1 MKELTE
7 LAKLIQTLGEIAEKS
22 LMVLAEQARELNELR
37 QTVAAL
43 TGNVSELKTKLGILE
58 GTTAL
63 ACSLVCQVSP
73 DFHHKFK
80 GIVDACLNDFVGE
93 GSGYSLINRHLFALR
108 AFITEGTNATPFL
121 KLLTSAKDTGQSSEQ
136 GKCENEGPLS
146 PHKGDA

>member
-22 LMVLAEQARELNELR
+22 LTVLAEQTRELNELR
-37 QTVAAL
+37 QAVAVL
-43 TGNVSELKTKLGILE
+43 TGNVSELKNKLGILE

-63 ACSLVCQVSP
+63 AFSLVCQVSP

-80 GIVDACLNDFVGE
+80 GIVDTCLNDFVGGGPE
-93 GSGYSLINRHLFALR
+93 STLINRHLFFLR
-108 AFITEGTNATPFL
+108 SFVNEGPNATPFL
-121 KLLTSAKDTGQSSEQ
+121 KLLTTDKDAGQSSEQ
-136 GKCENEGPLS
+136 GKCEKEGPLS